1 MKNNPRAPPPFFYLK
16 RVNMVRRKQTGAWR
30 WRLSREAA
38 HWSASPTPGKS
49 RRDETRDGWTD
60 GRMDG
65 WMAGG
70 GRMDGGARGG
80 NGERRNVKAAA
91 LESDLGRKVAL
102 PWRPG
107 ESSAAAA
114 EREGGSDGVDSALQR
129 AARLF
134 SWRRPT
140 QSSRWSSERDALLGR
155 QIILFSF
162 ILTNQRQ
169 FGHRFLSFNH

>member
-1 MKNNPRAPPPFFYLK
+1 MEAESRGSSLVRVSHSWKKPP
-16 RVNMVRRKQTGAWR
+16 
-30 WRLSREAA
+30 
-38 HWSASPTPGKS
+38 
-49 RRDETRDGWTD
+49 RRDTGWLEGWMY

-134 SWRRPT
+134 SWWRPDSDQPLEQRERRSART
-140 QSSRWSSERDALLGR
+140 ADHFA
-155 QIILFSF
+155 LFSF
-162 ILTNQRQ
+162 NLTNQRQ